1 MTYCSRPLWR
11 SRLIPWLTSE
21 TILTY
26 LMLTASYP
34 KTLSS
39 VFLYSAFY
47 DTTGA
52 LQSVGKFAS
61 PHQEKHLINGERK
74 SMGKSASWLPG
85 GCYGGGILCPSQWSS
100 WKGTL
105 AANNS
110 NFDNN
115 ALWLVLLSSLSP
127 CSVIPAAS
135 QLTTCIQIIVSG
147 SAFGETCLILLFDIT
162 T

>member
-11 SRLIPWLTSE
+11 SRLTPWLTSE

-26 LMLTASYP
+26 LLLTASYP

-52 LQSVGKFAS
+52 LLSVGKFAS
-61 PHQEKHLINGERK
+61 PHQEKQSMENG
-74 SMGKSASWLPG
+74 SQCVSQPLGFQV
-85 GCYGGGILCPSQWSS
+85 GCYGGGILCPSQRSS

-115 ALWLVLLSSLSP
+115 ALWLVLLSSLFP
-127 CSVIPAAS
+127 CSVILAAS